1 MPTYRDQAIVLRA
14 YRLGEADRIVTLLT
28 RSNGKV
34 RAVARGVRRTSSR
47 IGGRLEP
54 FSHVDVQ
61 FARGRSLDVV
71 AQVESLHSYGAPL
84 AASYQRFTAGEVM
97 VETAD
102 RLVTEEGSPAP
113 RQFRL
118 LLGALHALSL
128 GTKDGVR
135 PAPMIL
141 DSYLLR
147 ALAGAGYAPTLD
159 GCARCGA
166 AGHHAWFSPSAGGMV
181 CEDCRAGATARP
193 SPAAWRLL
201 DELLSGDWTATR
213 DADPATQ
220 HEVDGLVAAFVNWH
234 LEHSLR
240 SLPLLDR
247 SDEQLAGAAPAG
259 EGSMA
264 GAPDLS
270 RR

>member
-54 FSHVDVQ
+54 FNYVDVQ
-61 FARGRSLDVV
+61 FARGRTLDVV
-71 AQVESLHSYGAPL
+71 AQVESLQQYGDPL
-84 AASYQRFTAGEVM
+84 STSYQRFTAGEAM

-102 RLVTEEGSPAP
+102 RLVAEEGSPAP
-113 RQFRL
+113 AQFRL

-147 ALAGAGYAPTLD
+147 ALAMAGYAPVLD

-166 AGHHAWFSPSAGGMV
+166 RGRHAWFNPSAGGMV
-181 CEDCRAGATARP
+181 CHDCRAGATARP
-193 SPAAWRLL
+193 SQGAWDLL
-201 DELLSGDWTATR
+201 AELLTGDWTATR
-213 DADPATQ
+213 DVDATTQ
-220 HEVDGLVAAFVNWH
+220 REVSGLVAAFVNWH
-234 LEHSLR
+234 LEHALR
-240 SLPLLDR
+240 SLPLVDR
-247 SDEQLAGAAPAG
+247 SAEKTTTSGSSTAAT
-259 EGSMA
+259 
-264 GAPDLS
+264 
-270 RR
+270 